1 MVIIFWFIFR
11 NLQEAFLSLQVLK
24 HLNYID
30 ENNAVQLKGRVACE
44 ISNHEIM
51 ITELVFENVLTE
63 LHPTEIAALLSCVVF
78 EQKNCSEPKLAPEL
92 VKVS

>member
-1 MVIIFWFIFR
+1 M
-11 NLQEAFLSLQVLK
+11 SLQVLK

-78 EQKNCSEPKLAPEL
+78 EQKNCSEPKLALEL